1 MIWNWKSHLNWS
13 MILKRGMIQCVH
25 KWWSSLY
32 QKENQKNVKYNLTV
46 DNKAQYYNV
55 TKNLQRAILMSE
67 VTFKIFVNDN
77 DKLKWQVHLS
87 DFIFF
92 CGHDEHL
99 NENTTCYKC
108 RHQNSLHLNNR
119 NFEFIFEDEFLFI
132 TKYFTSNFVLLH
144 LNSPINLFIY
154 LHRQLLFK
162 LLWKGDKFCIVLK

>member
-1 MIWNWKSHLNWS
+1 
-13 MILKRGMIQCVH
+13 MIQCVH

-87 DFIFF
+87 DFIFSVVMMSIEMKTLPAINV
-92 CGHDEHL
+92 DI
-99 NENTTCYKC
+99 K
-108 RHQNSLHLNNR
+108 NSY
-119 NFEFIFEDEFLFI
+119 IQVKKSVVYI
-132 TKYFTSNFVLLH
+132 
-144 LNSPINLFIY
+144 
-154 LHRQLLFK
+154 
-162 LLWKGDKFCIVLK
+162 LKV

>member
-1 MIWNWKSHLNWS
+1 
-13 MILKRGMIQCVH
+13 MIQCVH

-87 DFIFF
+87 DSIFF

-108 RHQNSLHLNNR
+108 RHQNSLHLSNR
-119 NFEFIFEDEFLFI
+119 NFKSIFEDEF
-132 TKYFTSNFVLLH
+132 
-144 LNSPINLFIY
+144 Y
-154 LHRQLLFK
+154 L
-162 LLWKGDKFCIVLK
+162 